1 MEGSI
6 IAYRPGPY
14 IRTADRDMK
23 YTIFELSAAISAVA
37 WLKYCRYGVKHYP
50 INQLIRYFLS
60 MFFMLKIEDN
70 FKRNTSILHFLPQN
84 EI

>member
-1 MEGSI
+1 MTLTP
-6 IAYRPGPY
+6 IAERL
-14 IRTADRDMK
+14 TV
-23 YTIFELSAAISAVA
+23 ELSVPVLSIELSSAISAVA

-70 FKRNTSILHFLPQN
+70 FKRNTPILHFLPQN